1 MLYTG
6 SCNLQSQILQV
17 TMPVCLY
24 KFSHISLARGYQ
36 YTASGVHLISES
48 NIHNYEIQ
56 EILISF
62 TIYWQV
68 VDPLVFMH
76 LQSSWSNYVVL
87 FFVLC
92 CYSDNIKLQTALLFL
107 LIPPYAV
114 T

>member
-24 KFSHISLARGYQ
+24 KFSHISLARGYL

-48 NIHNYEIQ
+48 NTHMKFKRF
-56 EILISF
+56 LSF

-68 VDPLVFMH
+68 VDPLDFMH

-92 CYSDNIKLQTALLFL
+92 CHSDNLKLQTALLFL
-107 LIPPYAV
+107 LIPPYAI